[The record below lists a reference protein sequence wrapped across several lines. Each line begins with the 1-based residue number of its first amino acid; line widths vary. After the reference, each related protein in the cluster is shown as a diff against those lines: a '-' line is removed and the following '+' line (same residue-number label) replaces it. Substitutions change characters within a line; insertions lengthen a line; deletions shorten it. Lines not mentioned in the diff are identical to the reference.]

1 MNMKLT
7 IWMWLLITVRTAF
20 GQAGGVPRGSLP
32 VMPTAAEPVITILS
46 AATGALLRSEGVSS
60 AALDLGTVSYFRGA
74 SAQGE
79 STQKISG
86 ALMISTQFAL
96 KVDCPGS
103 PSSSQVNVTVSR
115 TDLSATHGMAIDGIK
130 LGTAAQPFVQSMPC
144 GSSGVHR
151 LQVEVPISTPAGP
164 IGSTVAFLA
173 TLKP

>member
-7 IWMWLLITVRTAF
+7 IWMFLLITRTVSA
-20 GQAGGVPRGSLP
+20 QAGGVPRGSLP
-32 VMPTAAEPVITILS
+32 VMPTIAAPVITILS
-46 AATGALLRSEGVSS
+46 AATGALVRGEGASS

-74 SAQGE
+74 SARGE

-115 TDLSATHGMAIDGIK
+115 TDQSATHGMAIDGIR
-130 LGTAAQPFVQSMPC
+130 LRNAAQPFMQSMPC
-144 GSSGVHR
+144 GSSSVHR
-151 LQVEVPISTPAGP
+151 LQVEVPVSTPAGP

-173 TLKP
+173 TLKL